1 MIEYSI
7 LPSTLHRLPRR
18 PPAQKKTCFL
28 KNHLQKHLVKL
39 ILLTQTSSQTM
50 TFGMK
55 WQTFSVKINDF
66 AVALGS
72 TVSPGW
78 KKPCFLKNDYQKHLV
93 KLPLETQTS
102 SQITTFEWKVKK
114 NMRLFQRF
122 CEHQSFYNENCEFP
136 MFASRWLPDAASGRL
151 AKPKAKT
158 KTRTKTKAETKI
170 EAKSKT
176 RLRLSLRPGLRQR
189 LRLKLRIVSNWTHV

>member
-1 MIEYSI
+1 MIRYSI
-7 LPSTLHRLPRR
+7 WRARLHSVARR
-18 PPAQKKTCFL
+18 PPAEQKTCFL
-28 KNHLQKHLVKL
+28 K
-39 ILLTQTSSQTM
+39 S
-50 TFGMK
+50 
-55 WQTFSVKINDF
+55 
-66 AVALGS
+66 
-72 TVSPGW
+72 
-78 KKPCFLKNDYQKHLV
+78 DYQKHLV

-102 SQITTFEWKVKK
+102 SQITTFEWKVKQTYIFFK
-114 NMRLFQRF
+114 RF
-122 CEHQSFYNENCEFP
+122 GENLSFCNENEVFP

-176 RLRLSLRPGLRQR
+176 RLRLSLRLGLRQR